1 MRRLGNGVIPLTPNY
16 AFERAVMR
24 HRVRAA
30 SALGYCAPAARS
42 RARRAAAQRDR

>member
-1 MRRLGNGVIPLTPNY
+1 MNVRGSLSPNN
-16 AFERAVMR
+16 AFERSAEH

-42 RARRAAAQRDR
+42 RAHRAAAQRER